1 LNSTRSDSPLATI
14 ALSSLRFMPKPFVL
28 PTTDPTN
35 TAVEINTLLDNL
47 EEKTQGHACVA
58 LFCLAVVG
66 WPEYVIPRVRREGRQ
81 VGTVANQLLRRL
93 SRRRLFLRMASPVT
107 KCSPPE
113 NTANGHELIFLIN
126 NHSESVKRGTIVC
139 AATTCCHCGTD
150 LSGSPRGFAFH
161 GTRNRRFLVIVGDYV
176 YRVAAL
182 LARWRCPHC
191 RRTFTDYP
199 SFACPHKAY
208 TLPQMADRAARYV
221 GDAMTSYRTAVR
233 FARLPI
239 CYHEAPAGR
248 RTHRCGDQIVSLAA
262 VAHTSLFRWVT
273 CLANKIFRQAD
284 ALATDFAPA
293 VHKYTSGKRRSIL
306 VACRETCA
314 SLQSTPRLEA
324 VPG

>member
-1 LNSTRSDSPLATI
+1 
-14 ALSSLRFMPKPFVL
+14 
-28 PTTDPTN
+28 
-35 TAVEINTLLDNL
+35 
-47 EEKTQGHACVA
+47 
-58 LFCLAVVG
+58 
-66 WPEYVIPRVRREGRQ
+66 
-81 VGTVANQLLRRL
+81 
-93 SRRRLFLRMASPVT
+93 MASPVT

-126 NHSESVKRGTIVC
+126 NHSESVQRGTIAC

-150 LSGSPRGFAFH
+150 LSDSPRGFSFH

-182 LARWRCPHC
+182 LSRWRCPHC

-221 GDAMTSYRTAVR
+221 SDAMTSYRTAVR

-273 CLANKIFRQAD
+273 CLASKIFRQAD
-284 ALATDFAPA
+284 TLATDFAPA
-293 VHKYTSGKRRSIL
+293 GANTPLGNAGLFLLPAEKRVQACDPLRDSRRCLAEPGRVYRIQAIL
-306 VACRETCA
+306 PFAVAACHLSPA
-314 SLQSTPRLEA
+314 S
-324 VPG
+324 